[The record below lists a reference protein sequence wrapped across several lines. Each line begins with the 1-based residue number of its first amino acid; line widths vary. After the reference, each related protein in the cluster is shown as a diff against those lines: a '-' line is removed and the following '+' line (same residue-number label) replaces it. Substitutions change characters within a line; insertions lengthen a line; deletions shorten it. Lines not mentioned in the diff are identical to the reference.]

1 MTGRLLF
8 VYGTLRR
15 GGANDITRMR
25 PAPRPLGVATIAG
38 RLYDLGAYPGLML
51 DRAGGSVRGELY
63 RIEPALERQL
73 DRLEGVSD
81 PPQPGDEYFKRSIP
95 VHPVQMEGRAL
106 DCVVYEINPERI
118 VAAPLIAGGD
128 WLARPRDR

>member
-25 PAPRPLGVATIAG
+25 PAPQLLGVATIAG
-38 RLYDLGAYPGLML
+38 RLYDLGAYPGLVL
-51 DRAGGSVRGELY
+51 DRAAGGVLGELY
-63 RIEPALERQL
+63 RIEPTLERQL

-81 PPQPGDEYFKRSIP
+81 PPQPDDEYFKRS
-95 VHPVQMEGRAL
+95 VSVQREGRAI
-106 DCVVYEINPERI
+106 DCVAYEINPERI
-118 VAAPLIAGGD
+118 AAAPLIAGGD
-128 WLARPRDR
+128 WLAPRRD